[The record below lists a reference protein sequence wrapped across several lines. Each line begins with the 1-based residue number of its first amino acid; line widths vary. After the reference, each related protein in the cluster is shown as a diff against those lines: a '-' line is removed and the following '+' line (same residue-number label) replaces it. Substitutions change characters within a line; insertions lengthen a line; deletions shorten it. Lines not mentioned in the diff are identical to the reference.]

1 MPDTCAFP
9 VPKESALPESSSAR
23 GALLR
28 QPGFRWLLAGS
39 LISSLGDQFTLVAL
53 PWLVLKLSGSAAT
66 LGLVLGL
73 MSLPRAVFILF
84 GGALVDRHS
93 PKAVLLL
100 TRYANVLLLGL
111 LAALVLSGHARL
123 GLVAALAFGI
133 GLASAFAIP
142 SGTSIL
148 PNLVAPGELQAANG
162 MLMGIRQLSMLAGPL
177 LAGLLFALGGD
188 ASAGMQDAAGL
199 GLAFAFDCA
208 SFAWS
213 AWTLSKVPVRTPAR
227 GPREPILKSVGAA
240 MLMVW
245 NDTALRTCF
254 LYWGLCACV
263 LGGIGQ
269 VALPV
274 LADQRLHGAS
284 SYGLLL
290 ALNGAGMLAGMA
302 FSAVKGGL
310 RIGNLGT
317 TLLAIDAVVGVLLL
331 ALGQAASAWQAG
343 LVFFAL
349 GVLGGFMQVAV
360 FSWFQQ
366 RVRRE
371 MLGRAMSIFMFVFM
385 GLAPLSATV
394 TGWVMQRTSLGSL
407 FAGAGLFLLAAA
419 ALAWAITPIRT
430 IVDAPPNEQA

>member
-1 MPDTCAFP
+1 MPETP
-9 VPKESALPESSSAR
+9 SAR
-23 GALLR
+23 AALLR
-28 QPGFRWLLAGS
+28 QPGFRWLLSGA
-39 LISSLGDQFTLVAL
+39 LVSSLGDQFTLVAL
-53 PWLVLKLSGSAAT
+53 PWLVLKMSGSAAT

-93 PKAVLLL
+93 PKTVLLL
-100 TRYANVLLLGL
+100 TRYANVVLLGL

-123 GLVAALAFGI
+123 GTVAALAFGI

-148 PNLVAPGELQAANG
+148 PNVVEPEQLQAANG
-162 MLMGIRQLSMLAGPL
+162 MVMGIRQLTMLAGPL
-177 LAGLLFALGGD
+177 LAGLLFALAGD
-188 ASAGMQDAAGL
+188 GSAGMQDAGGL
-199 GLAFAFDCA
+199 GLAFALDCA
-208 SFAWS
+208 SFAVS

-227 GPREPILKSVGAA
+227 GPRQPILKSVGAA
-240 MLMVW
+240 MMAVW
-245 NDTALRTCF
+245 NDLALRSCF

-263 LGGIGQ
+263 LGGISQ

-274 LADQRLHGAS
+274 LADQRLHGAAS
-284 SYGLLL
+284 FGLLV

-302 FSAVKGGL
+302 FSAVKGRL

-331 ALGQAASAWQAG
+331 ALGQAANAWQAG
-343 LVFFAL
+343 LVFFVL
-349 GVLGGFMQVAV
+349 GVLGGFTQVAV
-360 FSWFQQ
+360 FSWLQQ
-366 RVRRE
+366 RVPRE

-385 GLAPLSATV
+385 GLAPLSAAV
-394 TGWVMQRTSLGSL
+394 TGWVMQYASLGAL

-419 ALAWAITPIRT
+419 AFAFALTPIRT
-430 IVDAPPNEQA
+430 IVDVNERA